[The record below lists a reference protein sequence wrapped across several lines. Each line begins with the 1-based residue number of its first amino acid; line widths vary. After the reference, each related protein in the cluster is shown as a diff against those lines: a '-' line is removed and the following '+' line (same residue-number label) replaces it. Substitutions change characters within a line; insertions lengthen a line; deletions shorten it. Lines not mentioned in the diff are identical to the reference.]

1 MGRSKRPKDVQ
12 TSIGSS
18 TETPI
23 TMEDLYNTRGDWRR
37 QKRTSKRIYK
47 RSPPTDYSWLHGT
60 LFVVLLVIVVAWAL
74 GY

>member
-1 MGRSKRPKDVQ
+1 MGRSKRSKDQECVLDRDGDYNGGSVQ
-12 TSIGSS
+12 IKGTG
-18 TETPI
+18 
-23 TMEDLYNTRGDWRR
+23 GWRR

-60 LFVVLLVIVVAWAL
+60 LFVVLLVIVIAWAL